1 MKTNKNQEIQTKTGI
16 KIITTTLLLSC
27 LIIILTTP
35 IHEATHWIL
44 SDIDPYIDPIEF
56 HLFDERSIQNGKHIL
71 SSALG
76 CVVVKESYPGAFKD
90 RPQWADLLQE
100 IICISLQII
109 ITCIIV
115 TKTLPHIFKNKQI
128 NPQIA

>member
-1 MKTNKNQEIQTKTGI
+1 MKTNKNQKIQTKIGL
-16 KIITTTLLLSC
+16 KLITTTLLLSC
-27 LIIILTTP
+27 LIMILTTP
-35 IHEATHWIL
+35 IHEAAHWVL
-44 SDIDPYIDPIEF
+44 SDIDPYIDPVEF
-56 HLFDERSIQNGKHIL
+56 HLFDERSIQNGGRIL

-90 RPQWADLLQE
+90 RPQWADTLQE
-100 IICISLQII
+100 IICISIQII

-115 TKTLPHIFKNKQI
+115 IKALPRIFKNKQS

>member
-1 MKTNKNQEIQTKTGI
+1 MKTNKNQKIHI
-16 KIITTTLLLSC
+16 KIIATTLLLSC

-35 IHEATHWIL
+35 IHEATHWVL

-56 HLFDERSIQNGKHIL
+56 HLFDERAIQNGKHML

-100 IICISLQII
+100 IICISIQII

-115 TKTLPHIFKNKQI
+115 TKILSHVFKKRQP

>member
-1 MKTNKNQEIQTKTGI
+1 MKTNKNNEIQTKTKI
-16 KIITTTLLLSC
+16 KIITTTLLMSC
-27 LIIILTTP
+27 LIMIITTP

-56 HLFDERSIQNGKHIL
+56 HLFDERAIQNGKHIL

-90 RPQWADLLQE
+90 RPKWADPLQE
-100 IICISLQII
+100 IICITIQTNTDIKQQIFLL
-109 ITCIIV
+109 
-115 TKTLPHIFKNKQI
+115 TKIESFS
-128 NPQIA
+128 

>member
-1 MKTNKNQEIQTKTGI
+1 MKTNKNQKIQTKTGI

-35 IHEATHWIL
+35 IHEATHWVL

-56 HLFDERSIQNGKHIL
+56 HIFDERSIQNGGRIL

-90 RPQWADLLQE
+90 RPNWADPLQE
-100 IICISLQII
+100 IICISIQII
-109 ITCIIV
+109 ITCILV
-115 TKTLPHIFKNKQI
+115 TKTLPHIFKKKQS

>member
-1 MKTNKNQEIQTKTGI
+1 MNKKQRLQTKTGL
-16 KIITTTLLLSC
+16 KIIATTLLLSS

-35 IHEATHWIL
+35 IHEATHWML

-56 HLFDERSIQNGKHIL
+56 HLFDERAIQNGKHIL

-90 RPQWADLLQE
+90 RPPWADLLQE
-100 IICISLQII
+100 IICISIQII
-109 ITCIIV
+109 ITCTIV
-115 TKTLPHIFKNKQI
+115 TKTLPHIFKNKKI